1 LNSRGFKKSKVG
13 FVFPGTDIKEL
24 KKKQKEFKKKAKEL
38 FLLSQPRAKLP
49 WISTKKWWP
58 HQARSTRACTRTS
71 SE

>member
-38 FLLSQPRAKLP
+38 FLVEEPPEPKMKIGAITAKGE
-49 WISTKKWWP
+49 
-58 HQARSTRACTRTS
+58 AAMDFN
-71 SE
+71 